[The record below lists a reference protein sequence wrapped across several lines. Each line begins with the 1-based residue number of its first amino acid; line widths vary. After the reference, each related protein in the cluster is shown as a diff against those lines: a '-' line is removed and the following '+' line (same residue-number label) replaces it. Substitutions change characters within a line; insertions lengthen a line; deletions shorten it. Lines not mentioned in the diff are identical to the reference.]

1 MSYRYGKFTWFE
13 HVSPDAAKAA
23 RFHGD
28 LFGWKVQ
35 SLPMGEGSYDMITNG
50 GTGIGGFVRD
60 ASFPANA
67 ASPAH
72 WASWISVP
80 DVDAA
85 YSSALAAGAK
95 PVMPPRDFADIG
107 RGATFIDP
115 TGARISVWHGT
126 QGDREDTDDTAVGD
140 WVWNELSTPD
150 TAKAIAFYESVF
162 GYTHQD
168 MDMGEHGMYHVI
180 QTSDGRARGGVMKLP
195 HADATPMWMPYV
207 RVEDADAIASRV
219 APLGGKLLMA
229 PQDIPGVGRIGMLLD
244 PLGAA
249 LGFIKPAV
257 RA

>member
-23 RFHGD
+23 QFHGD

-35 SLPMGEGSYDMITNG
+35 PQAMGEASYQMIASG

-60 ASFPANA
+60 GSL
-67 ASPAH
+67 PAH

-95 PVMPPRDFADIG
+95 PAMGPRDFADIG
-107 RGATFIDP
+107 RGATFVDP

-140 WVWNELSTPD
+140 WAWNELGTPD
-150 TAKAIAFYESVF
+150 PAQALAFYESVF

-180 QTSDGRARGGVMKLP
+180 QTADGRPRGGVMKLP
-195 HADATPMWMPYV
+195 HAGATPMWMPYV

-229 PQDIPGVGRIGMLLD
+229 PEDIPDVGRIGMLAD
-244 PLGAA
+244 PMGAA

-257 RA
+257 KA